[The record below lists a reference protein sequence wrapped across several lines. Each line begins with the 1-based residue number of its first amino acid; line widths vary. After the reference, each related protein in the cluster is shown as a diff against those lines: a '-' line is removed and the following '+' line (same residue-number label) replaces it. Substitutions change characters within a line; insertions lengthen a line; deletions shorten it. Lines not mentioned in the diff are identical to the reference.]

1 MALTKIRDHKIYMA
15 QPKSYTST
23 ARVALTTEM
32 PLVILFSTNVR
43 CKCALQTVTPA
54 LDEISAIIRWTIDL
68 DDCDKVLRVLA
79 STDVTSAVRKALLGR
94 GYTCA
99 SMPY

>member
-1 MALTKIRDHKIYMA
+1 MP
-15 QPKSYTST
+15 QPKSDAST
-23 ARVALTTEM
+23 ARVTVTTEM
-32 PLVILFSTNVR
+32 PLVILFSTSVR
-43 CKCALQTVTPA
+43 CECALQTVTPA